1 MSYPNSPKAPE
12 NVKITTQY
20 RCTGRHLTAANDSCC
35 DLQIIWKWILFSG
48 KGGGLRHFLGK
59 WVKGYFFRATQSTQ
73 LVYVNQ
79 QACEKGYALYKQL
92 KQIVFQRLIYHR
104 LKYLNRQTC
113 DKKVIVFTKVSN
125 KLVSKRVLFQSLI
138 HKKGVSRSKEHSE
151 KVGFQ
156 RFADA
161 HADPAHPPPPGS
173 FGHTENLQGW
183 KTVDSV

>member
-1 MSYPNSPKAPE
+1 M
-12 NVKITTQY
+12 
-20 RCTGRHLTAANDSCC
+20 
-35 DLQIIWKWILFSG
+35 
-48 KGGGLRHFLGK
+48 
-59 WVKGYFFRATQSTQ
+59 KGYFFRATQSTQ

-113 DKKVIVFTKVSN
+113 DKKVIVVTKVSN
-125 KLVSKRVLFQSLI
+125 KLVSKRVLFHSLI
-138 HKKGVSRSKEHSE
+138 HKKGVSRSKDHSE

-161 HADPAHPPPPGS
+161 HADPAHPPPRILWTHREP
-173 FGHTENLQGW
+173 TRLENSRLGLI
-183 KTVDSV
+183 KSVHVPLGQLYCVFFLFIYTIFKDEYTLSCNKQSTL